1 MIKKVAQIA
10 QLSVAFFLPG
20 NVSRWTDANNTT
32 TSRPVPVPRVR
43 TSVHPPWHVWRL
55 LGRRPYPAAP
65 WKKTV
70 CGCCGQVS
78 PTYYD
83 QRPRR
88 VRDLSCG
95 DRRVYLDFSIR
106 RVRCPWCRAVKTE
119 RLDWLANNPFYTK
132 RFAFFVGRRCR
143 DCAIKAVAED
153 LFLDWHT
160 VKELDK
166 QYMAE
171 QLRRASQ
178 PNPRAI
184 GIDEISVGRGHSY
197 RIVVSDLIRGRA
209 IWFGGQDRSEASMD
223 QFFAWLG
230 PEKSSKI
237 RLAVMDM
244 WKAFR
249 NSTLKA
255 GHAPQALIIYDKFH
269 VLRHLQDA
277 LDQVRKSEYS
287 RLTGP
292 GRRFIKG
299 QKYALLSRWHNLTC
313 SRKKALKLL
322 FNANKRL
329 HTAYLL
335 KESFEQLWSYE
346 QPGWA
351 RRFFDNWRA
360 SLKWQ
365 RLKPYEK
372 FAAMIEKH
380 WDGIVAYCHT
390 DNKVSLGFVEGLNNK
405 IRVLQRRAYG
415 LRDEEYLRL
424 KILTCTLPKL

>member
-1 MIKKVAQIA
+1 M
-10 QLSVAFFLPG
+10 
-20 NVSRWTDANNTT
+20 
-32 TSRPVPVPRVR
+32 
-43 TSVHPPWHVWRL
+43 
-55 LGRRPYPAAP
+55 
-65 WKKTV
+65 
-70 CGCCGQVS
+70 S

-95 DRRVYLDFSIR
+95 DRRVYLDFFIR
-106 RVRCPWCRAVKTE
+106 RVQCPWCRAVKTE

-153 LFLDWHT
+153 LSLHWHT

-166 QYMAE
+166 QYMTE
-171 QLRRASQ
+171 QLRRAGQ
-178 PNPRAI
+178 PRPRAI

-209 IWFGGQDRSEASMD
+209 IWFGGQDRSEASLD

-249 NSTLKA
+249 KSTLKQ

-269 VLRHLQDA
+269 ILRHLQDA
-277 LDQVRKSEYS
+277 LDKVRKSEYR

-299 QKYALLSRWHNLTC
+299 QKFALLSRWRNLAY
-313 SRKKALKLL
+313 SGKKALKLL

-346 QPGWA
+346 RPGWA

-365 RLKPYEK
+365 RLKPFEK

-390 DNKVSLGFVEGLNNK
+390 HNKVALGFVEGLNNK

-424 KILTCTLPKL
+424 KILTCSLPKL